1 MASANTLSSL
11 STFPVSSLLCLFL
24 DLILTYVLPSFL
36 FPSLFHIFHHR
47 TIGIQ
52 QPITSLSIVHTD
64 IHVDII
70 GQLISLLSNIFA
82 LILYEAIIMF
92 SRLRSEQ
99 TFTPLKSDPPRRL
112 GTLKRR
118 LQINEDEDEDELC
131 LVSPKKKKQAY
142 YSAAPLFNKF
152 KRFKTDEVDRHIPR
166 TYNRRKRMSPSPDPE
181 PAVITEL
188 QGRWSNTH
196 LLPSHTWRCEY
207 CVTLIIYTYGC
218 AELCMQTN

>member
-1 MASANTLSSL
+1 
-11 STFPVSSLLCLFL
+11 
-24 DLILTYVLPSFL
+24 
-36 FPSLFHIFHHR
+36 
-47 TIGIQ
+47 
-52 QPITSLSIVHTD
+52 
-64 IHVDII
+64 
-70 GQLISLLSNIFA
+70 
-82 LILYEAIIMF
+82 MF

-166 TYNRRKRMSPSPDPE
+166 TYNRRQRMSPSPDPE

-188 QGRWSNTH
+188 QERYANLRAILHSAALAGLEEAEANVLTRSEADIRANRQKAATLDSQVTKLLAPLQDLTVDYTATGEDGQERTVAIAISNAITTFKKK
-196 LLPSHTWRCEY
+196 LEAA
-207 CVTLIIYTYGC
+207 V
-218 AELCMQTN
+218 AELGGLWAS